1 MSDLSKRHPGRP
13 KKETW
18 DACKVEGCECTTVRG
33 AFGMCRTHYAQVRR
47 GMRAEDGTLL
57 RSPLRV
63 RSYGAEAR
71 CTVPGCSNRPKVQG
85 LCAYHHSA
93 GIYWGTCKPVQQR
106 HTTSYE
112 VTAACIVEGCD
123 KRPVSHG
130 MCSKHSQQRSAGIL
144 DANGNQLRPL
154 GKSGRKRQRE
164 SWVNSTR
171 DGYVVRVAPEG
182 HPRARADGTI
192 LEHRFIM
199 EQNLGRYLE
208 DWEIVHHKD
217 GNRSNNALENLEIFD
232 GRAGSGPRHHPGHAF
247 DPRAATQA
255 LLQRE
260 DIPEELR
267 LHLSQYRDQC
277 TS

>member
-1 MSDLSKRHPGRP
+1 
-13 KKETW
+13 
-18 DACKVEGCECTTVRG
+18 
-33 AFGMCRTHYAQVRR
+33 
-47 GMRAEDGTLL
+47 
-57 RSPLRV
+57 
-63 RSYGAEAR
+63 
-71 CTVPGCSNRPKVQG
+71 
-85 LCAYHHSA
+85 
-93 GIYWGTCKPVQQR
+93 
-106 HTTSYE
+106 
-112 VTAACIVEGCD
+112 
-123 KRPVSHG
+123 
-130 MCSKHSQQRSAGIL
+130 MCSKHSQQRKAGIL
-144 DANGNQLRPL
+144 DAEGKQLRPL
-154 GKSGRKRQRE
+154 EKNGRKRQRE

-217 GNRSNNALENLEIFD
+217 GNRSNNALENLELLD
-232 GRAGSGPRHHPGHAF
+232 GRARKAEGHPPGHAF
-247 DPRAATQA
+247 DPRAAAQA